1 MQTAQR
7 KMMQP
12 RSGSISLSQVDGD
25 SARRGEIE
33 AFIRSVF
40 ARHYGAHVTAFAP
53 HLLAFEQEGSIVAA
67 AGWRDAGQEP
77 LFLERYL
84 DFPIERLLTQL
95 LDREVPRD
103 RIVEVGN
110 LASIKPGGS
119 LEVIMKLAPRLDRL
133 GYEWVVFTA
142 TRELIGIF
150 ARLGLPLLVLNRA
163 DPARLGSE
171 AMAWGRYYDA
181 GPIVVAGRIRLGLD
195 RIAPGNRV
203 A

>member
-1 MQTAQR
+1 MQTIQR
-7 KMMQP
+7 KMKQL
-12 RSGSISLSQVDGD
+12 RFGNVSLSQVDRN

-40 ARHYGAHVTAFAP
+40 ARHYGAHVTSFAP
-53 HLLAFEQEGSIVAA
+53 HLLAFEQEDRIVAV
-67 AGWRDAGQEP
+67 AGWRDAGQES

-84 DFPIERLLTQL
+84 DSSIERLLTQL
-95 LDREVPRD
+95 LDREVPRSK
-103 RIVEVGN
+103 IVEVSN

-119 LEVIMKLAPRLDRL
+119 LEVIMNLAPRLDRL

-171 AMAWGRYYDA
+171 ATAWGRYYDN
-181 GPIVVAGRIRLGLD
+181 GPIVVAGRIRRGLD
-195 RIAPGNRV
+195 RIAPGNR
-203 A
+203 AA

>member
-12 RSGSISLSQVDGD
+12 RSVFASLSQVDVD
-25 SARRGEIE
+25 SPRRAEIE
-33 AFIRSVF
+33 AFIQATF
-40 ARHYGAHVTAFAP
+40 ARHYGARVTAFAP

-67 AGWRDAGQEP
+67 AGWRDAGKEP

-84 DFPIERLLTQL
+84 DFPIERLLSQL
-95 LDREVPRD
+95 LDRTVPRE

-110 LASIKPGGS
+110 LASSKPGGG
-119 LEVIMKLAPRLDRL
+119 LEIILDLAPRLDRQ

-142 TRELIGIF
+142 TRELIGMF

-163 DPARLGSE
+163 DPSRLGSE
-171 AMAWGRYYDA
+171 ADAWGRYYET
-181 GPIVVAGRIRLGLD
+181 GPIVVAGRIRLGMD
-195 RIAPGNRV
+195 RMALAHR
-203 A
+203 AA

>member
-1 MQTAQR
+1 
-7 KMMQP
+7 MMQS
-12 RSGSISLSQVDGD
+12 RSTIVSLSQVDGE
-25 SARRGEIE
+25 SARRDEIE
-33 AFIRSVF
+33 AFIRTLF

-53 HLLAFEQEGSIVAA
+53 HLLAFEQDGCIVAA
-67 AGWRDAGQEP
+67 AGWRDAGLEP

-84 DFPIERLLTQL
+84 DSPIERLLTQL
-95 LDREVPRD
+95 LDRDVPRG

-110 LASIKPGGS
+110 LASSKPGGS
-119 LEVIMKLAPRLDRL
+119 LDVIMNLAPRLDRL

-142 TRELIGIF
+142 TRELIGMF

-171 AMAWGRYYDA
+171 AAAWGRYYEA

-195 RIAPGNRV
+195 RMALGPAANRS